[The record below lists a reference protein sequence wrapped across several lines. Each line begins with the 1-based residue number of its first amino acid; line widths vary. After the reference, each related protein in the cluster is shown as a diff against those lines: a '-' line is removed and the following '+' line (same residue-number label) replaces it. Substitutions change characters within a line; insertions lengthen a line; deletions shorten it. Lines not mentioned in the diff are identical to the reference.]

1 MKRAFF
7 RIVILLAFAFSLDAD
22 AANFNM
28 TCTVASSTLP
38 LNAYDVLTGAAT
50 TTPTGSITVSCT
62 STNNSSSVT
71 VDYTLAL
78 TSTPATRSLT
88 SGANTLTY
96 NLYTDSGMTVTW
108 GNAGTACTAGS
119 NTNSGNF
126 ICGSFSVPKNSS
138 AQQTKNYY
146 AKIPGGSDVP
156 TGTYSENNIAVTL
169 TYSCNPAPTGQGTC

>member
-1 MKRAFF
+1 MKRVILAA
-7 RIVILLAFAFSLDAD
+7 IILLAPALHAG

-28 TCTVASSTLP
+28 TCTVASSTLT
-38 LNAYDVLTGAAT
+38 LNAYDVLAGTAT
-50 TTPTGSITVSCT
+50 STPTGSITVSCT
-62 STNNSSSVT
+62 NTNNSAVT
-71 VDYTLAL
+71 VNYTLAL

-96 NLYTDSGMTVTW
+96 NLYTDSGTTVIW
-108 GNAGTACTAGS
+108 GNAGTGCTAGS

-169 TYSCNPAPTGQGTC
+169 TYSCNPAPTGGGTC